1 MRHLVGFKMAGNKAY
16 TTLRFNGNIAGG
28 FDDPVKVSLGDNG
41 RLSLVDSQQPKAAT
55 NTDAAEAAMAEIAKT
70 IPGPTTK
77 KAVYEAVASELTKR
91 GFKNN
96 RGKPF
101 SVESVKKKLNG
112 MSTLTWDTKEGF
124 AQS

>member
-1 MRHLVGFKMAGNKAY
+1 MVN
-16 TTLRFNGNIAGG
+16 
-28 FDDPVKVSLGDNG
+28 
-41 RLSLVDSQQPKAAT
+41 SQQPKAAT
-55 NTDAAEAAMAEIAKT
+55 DTDAAEAVMAEIAKS

-77 KAVYEAVASELTKR
+77 KAVCEAVASELIKR

-112 MSTLTWDTKEGF
+112 MGTLVWDAKAGF
-124 AQS
+124 VQS